1 MDIDYVEIE
10 EIKNELSNIKQR
22 IHSLNKIQ
30 EKISNIEEFLMI
42 YTKGNYERYL
52 NMKNKN
58 KK

>member
-1 MDIDYVEIE
+1 MDIDYLEIE
-10 EIKNELSNIKQR
+10 ELKNELSNIKQR
-22 IHSLNKIQ
+22 IYSLNKTQ